1 MNPSFETLLPDA
13 VQWAE
18 GMLLTP
24 QHFQQNDIHW
34 NSVLQH
40 RLRGLSAH
48 HWGVIDM
55 EMDTGQLNVNSV
67 LVTKLRCVFPDGTA
81 YDLASTGAELKLDLL
96 KDSNIMEAKRLFVCA
111 AIPPRTGAMNVQ
123 STSIKRY
130 EVITDNNAVIDEMT
144 GYADV
149 YVDRIRPTVKL
160 YPENRRPDG
169 YSYIRLFEVTYSA
182 QSKSIELT
190 GFHPPMLRMGAAD
203 FGNRGAS
210 LLQSLKALRDELWD
224 KLHQLTG
231 MPDKDGPECTAGMSE
246 EECLQLRQARYIA
259 SALTIFDAVV
269 LDPETP
275 PAEAY
280 RAMAQ
285 IVGHMSWIGTNPAPL
300 AMPPYGH
307 ENCAP
312 QFKSAVDF
320 VWRKLALI
328 NPDWESLP
336 FTRVGELSFLRR
348 LPEEISDSLL
358 IEIRLREGQR
368 LSDVHEWL
376 ADSRIGSDDL
386 MQMLRNQRLPGASW
400 SLLDGKE
407 IASLGLRSDAIVA
420 RITNDKVEVEQ
431 SGLVDCFRPG
441 RGLLIQSNNAQLMP
455 AAVILQKPYK
465 PGAPQPQKKDR

>member
-1 MNPSFETLLPDA
+1 MNQSSEIALPDA

-48 HWGVIDM
+48 HWGVVEM
-55 EMDTGQLNVNSV
+55 EMDTGQLAVNSI
-67 LVTKLRCVFPDGTA
+67 LVTKLSCVFPDGTA
-81 YDLASTGAELKLDLL
+81 YDLSSTGIELKLDLL
-96 KDSNIMEAKRLFVCA
+96 KDTNIMEAKRLFICA

-130 EVITDNNAVIDEMT
+130 EVISSNNAVIDEMT

-149 YVDRIRPTVKL
+149 FVDRIRPTVKL

-169 YSYIRLFEVTYSA
+169 YAYIRLFEITYSV

-190 GFHPPMLRMGAAD
+190 SFHPPMLRIGAAD

-210 LLQSLKALRDELWD
+210 LLQLLKTLRDELWD
-224 KLHQLTG
+224 KLRQLTG
-231 MPDKDGPECTAGMSE
+231 MPEKDGPESTAGMSE

-259 SALTIFDAVV
+259 SALTVFDAVI
-269 LDPETP
+269 LDPETA

-285 IVGHMSWIGTNPAPL
+285 VIGHMSWIGSNPAPL
-300 AMPPYGH
+300 AMPPYNH
-307 ENCAP
+307 EDCAP

-328 NPDWESLP
+328 NPDWEGLP
-336 FTRVGELSFLRR
+336 FTRVGELAFLRR
-348 LPEEISDSLL
+348 LPDEIPESLL
-358 IEIRLREGQR
+358 VEIRLREGQR
-368 LSDVHEWL
+368 LSDVHDWL
-376 ADSRIGSDDL
+376 SDSRIGSDDL
-386 MQMLRNQRLPGASW
+386 MQMLRNQRLTGASW
-400 SLLDGKE
+400 TLLDSKE

-420 RITNDKVEVEQ
+420 RIKNEKVEVEQ
-431 SGLVDCFRPG
+431 HGLVDCFRPG
-441 RGLLIQSNNAQLMP
+441 RGLLIQSNNAQLVP
-455 AAVILQKPYK
+455 AAVILQNPYK
-465 PGAPQPQKKDR
+465 PNAPAPRKKGQ